1 MSSAVPPSAPPPDPS
16 TRVMPGAAAEVS
28 GEAVAPADGAAAQ
41 HPLTPIVD
49 ADTRPADKKKALRW
63 RMPRLAWTLRQ
74 RLLVGIVAAVTLV
87 SIAIGFASVLVLNG
101 YLTNRVDAQLVSLV
115 SRSLGGGQGS
125 GGRPDQFLLQPG
137 SPLGSIAAT
146 FSGGAL
152 TQAQALGLEG
162 VTSLTAQQTAA
173 LESVTVARTAATI
186 DLGTTL
192 GDYRAMAV
200 KLPTGVE
207 LVVGLPLGDV
217 QATVTQYRNLVA
229 LISAMGII
237 VVAFAATIII
247 TLALRP
253 LRRVAATATQVAS
266 LPLDRG
272 EVSLAIRVPEA
283 DTDPRTEVGQVG
295 AALNSMLGHVDA
307 ALTARQASE
316 NRVRQFVADASHEL
330 RTPLASIRGY
340 AELTRRGNYT
350 LPEDVTH
357 SLGRVESEAVRMT
370 SLVEDLLLLARL
382 DDGRELESKP
392 VELSRLLVDCVSDAG
407 AAGPDHDWVLDI
419 PEESVLV
426 SGDHQRIHQVLA
438 NLLTNARVH
447 TPAGTTVTAGITVT
461 ERDTAVITI
470 EDNGP
475 GIPHNLL
482 PDLFERFARGDT
494 SRSRVAGSTG
504 LGLSIVRAVV
514 DAHGGDVTVD
524 SEPGRTVFRVELPG
538 VL

>member
-1 MSSAVPPSAPPPDPS
+1 MSSAVSPSAPPPDPS
-16 TRVMPGAAAEVS
+16 TRVTGVPAEATVFD
-28 GEAVAPADGAAAQ
+28 APLADAGDAAAQ
-41 HPLTPIVD
+41 HPLTKTP
-49 ADTRPADKKKALRW
+49 RRFG
-63 RMPRLAWTLRQ
+63 MPRIAWTLRQ

-115 SRSLGGGQGS
+115 SRSLGGNQG
-125 GGRPDQFLLQPG
+125 GAGRPDQQFLLQPG

-146 FSGGAL
+146 FANGQL
-152 TQAQALGLEG
+152 TQAQALGLTG
-162 VTSLTAQQTAA
+162 VTSLTAAQTAA
-173 LESVTVARTAATI
+173 LESVTVARKATTI
-186 DLGTTL
+186 DLGSTL

-200 KLPTGVE
+200 KLPTGDE
-207 LVVGLPLGDV
+207 LVVGLPLADV

-229 LISAMGII
+229 LISALGII
-237 VVAFAATIII
+237 VVGFATAIII

-419 PEESVLV
+419 PEESVLI

-438 NLLTNARVH
+438 NLLANARVH
-447 TPAGTTVTAGITVT
+447 TPAGTTVTAAIAVT

-475 GIPHNLL
+475 GIPNSLL

-514 DAHGGDVTVD
+514 DAHGGEVTVD